1 MTLVDNNVL
10 SSLAKIDRLA
20 LLEAVFDEVATTPA
34 VLDELHSDSV
44 AGYAFVDRIDEL
56 KSYNGGWLQI
66 RSPTEAE
73 LELTDDIVDESLS
86 YTDAECLAIAEQR
99 AERLLTDDTHLGT
112 TAVQRDVTAVWDLPL
127 FVETCVTEDFID
139 TQAELSA
146 LLSDLRT
153 EDHYRFTQADTD
165 RLYDSL

>member
-10 SSLAKIDRLA
+10 SSLAKIDQLA
-20 LLEAVFDEVATTPA
+20 LLDAVFDEVATTPT

-44 AGYAFVDRIDEL
+44 AGYAFVDRIDDL

-66 RSPTEAE
+66 RSPTESE
-73 LELTDDIVDESLS
+73 LELTDAIVDETLS

-112 TAVQRDVTAVWDLPL
+112 TAVQRDDAV
-127 FVETCVTEDFID
+127 
-139 TQAELSA
+139 
-146 LLSDLRT
+146 
-153 EDHYRFTQADTD
+153 
-165 RLYDSL
+165 

>member
-20 LLEAVFDEVATTPA
+20 LLDTAFDTVATTPA

-56 KSYNGGWLQI
+56 KSYNDGWLRI
-66 RSPTEAE
+66 RSPTDDE
-73 LELTDDIVDESLS
+73 LALTDDIVDETLS
-86 YTDAECLAIAEQR
+86 YTDAECLAVAEQR
-99 AERLLTDDTHLGT
+99 DERLLTDDAHLGT
-112 TAVQRDVTAVWDLPL
+112 IAVNRGVAEVWDLPL
-127 FVETCVTEDFID
+127 FLETCVTDGHIQ
-139 TQAELSA
+139 TQEELST

-153 EDHYRFTQADTD
+153 EDYYRFAQSDID
-165 RLYDSL
+165 RLYDGL